1 MSQTISSFEITYS
14 LSSSESSGL
23 VNVQS
28 KIYKNYSTS
37 PSMHSFHFK
46 QGDLIFGEA
55 SVDKANFYVSLLN
68 EGVEIVDASRIL
80 SRLVTL
86 TEDLTSFPSYSIL
99 TNVTLYLT
107 LHILEI
113 PSRMTEEQAIQE
125 SIDIAQAVQRPASE
139 DSIYSLKKEMFI
151 GNENEESKVDTTCMI
166 CLESYIKYQSLLCIP
181 CGHKFCEKCLISWL
195 QINGQCPLCRFCVP

>member
-68 EGVEIVDASRIL
+68 EGVEIVDASH
-80 SRLVTL
+80 T
-86 TEDLTSFPSYSIL
+86 
-99 TNVTLYLT
+99 
-107 LHILEI
+107 
-113 PSRMTEEQAIQE
+113 
-125 SIDIAQAVQRPASE
+125 
-139 DSIYSLKKEMFI
+139 
-151 GNENEESKVDTTCMI
+151 
-166 CLESYIKYQSLLCIP
+166 
-181 CGHKFCEKCLISWL
+181 
-195 QINGQCPLCRFCVP
+195 